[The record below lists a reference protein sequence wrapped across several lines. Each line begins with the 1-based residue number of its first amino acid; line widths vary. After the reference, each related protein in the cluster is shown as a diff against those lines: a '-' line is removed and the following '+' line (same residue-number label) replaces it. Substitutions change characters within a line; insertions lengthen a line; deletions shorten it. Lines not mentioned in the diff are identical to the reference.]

1 MLVLLFF
8 LLLHADMQDAR
19 PTNWKLSF
27 FCFKQKTAYEMRISD
42 WSSDVC
48 SSDLA
53 MAKALRAGFI
63 RYDRGKGWSGPIATI
78 EADDK
83 WQRRL
88 ASSFM
93 GIDYED
99 WRVAAVLSKTASEA
113 RLGFADGSSGRLPA
127 SAAQMG
133 DRKRGNSAFVAMKPG
148 DLIPVQDRKSPRMN
162 SSH

>member
-1 MLVLLFF
+1 
-8 LLLHADMQDAR
+8 MQEGMAR
-19 PTNWKLSF
+19 
-27 FCFKQKTAYEMRISD
+27 
-42 WSSDVC
+42 
-48 SSDLA
+48 
-53 MAKALRAGFI
+53 ALRTGFI
-63 RYDRGKGWSGPIATI
+63 HYDRGKGWSGPIATI
-78 EADDK
+78 GGEDK

-133 DRKRGNSAFVAMKPG
+133 YRKRGTSAFVAMKPG
-148 DLIPVQDRKSPRMN
+148 ALIGEIGRAHVCTPVNNANLVCRCLFEKTIFNKHIHSYNTIQI
-162 SSH
+162 